1 MPDFSWKKIKDFG
14 ISETEKDRFCA
25 IFLTNVDAFKPTAA
39 QLASTA
45 EEFGAT
51 PGGFKVMYGNIMKK
65 YRDNNLYI
73 DGEGGDSATTANGE
87 NGVDATASPAP
98 VAKPKTPRKRKAA
111 TPAVDADGNPSP
123 KKKGRPSKKEKEE
136 AEAVVKAAV
145 KAAED
150 AAAAAA
156 AAGEPKQEAIEQDAG
171 MGAVEEGETVEN

>member
-25 IFLTNVDAFKPTAA
+25 IFLTNVEAFKPTAA

-65 YRDNNLYI
+65 
-73 DGEGGDSATTANGE
+73 SATTIYTS
-87 NGVDATASPAP
+87 TA
-98 VAKPKTPRKRKAA
+98 KEAA

-150 AAAAAA
+150 AAAAA
-156 AAGEPKQEAIEQDAG
+156 GEPKQEAIEQDAG